1 MKLPTSRPLAAIGRF
16 LLTMFVLALAVWA
29 GWLLWLHYEVE
40 PWTRDGRVKANV
52 VQVAPDVSGLVM
64 NVAVHDNQDVKA
76 GDLLFEID
84 RARYRLAYDQAQAV
98 VQADTAA
105 RDQAQR
111 DVKRNRSLGKLVAAE
126 MVEQSRMHLHQA
138 QAALAQAKVQLAS
151 AQLNLSRSRV
161 YAVTDG
167 RITNLSLRV
176 GDYVTVG
183 KPVLA
188 LIDSASFYV
197 EGYFEEGKLGNIH
210 INDPAT
216 ITLMGN
222 SAVIKGHVQ
231 SIALGIADRER
242 SVGSDLLPNVNPT
255 FNWIRLAQRVPVRVA
270 IDDKDADM
278 LLVAGQTAT
287 VNIEQTSRDHP

>member
-1 MKLPTSRPLAAIGRF
+1 MKLPTSPPLAAIGRF
-16 LLTMFVLALAVWA
+16 LLTMLVLTLAVYA

-84 RARYRLAYDQAQAV
+84 RARYRLDYEQAQAV
-98 VQADTAA
+98 VQANTAA
-105 RDQAQR
+105 QEQAQR

-126 MVEQSRMHLHQA
+126 MVEQSRLRLHQA
-138 QAALAQAKVQLAS
+138 QAALAQATVQLAS

-167 RITNLSLRV
+167 RVTNLSLRV

-197 EGYFEEGKLGNIH
+197 EGYFEEGKLSNIH

-216 ITLMGN
+216 VKLMGN
-222 SAVIKGHVQ
+222 SAIIRGHVQ

-255 FNWIRLAQRVPVRVA
+255 FNWIRLAQRIPVRIA
-270 IDDKDADM
+270 IDAKDADT

-287 VNIEQTSRDHP
+287 VNIDQPSRVH

>member
-1 MKLPTSRPLAAIGRF
+1 MKLPTSRPLAAFARF
-16 LLTMFVLALAVWA
+16 LLTMLVLALAIWA
-29 GWLLWLHYEVE
+29 GWMLWMHYEVE

-76 GDLLFEID
+76 GELLFEID
-84 RARYRLAYDQAQAV
+84 RARYQLAYDQAQAV
-98 VQADTAA
+98 VRADIAA
-105 RDQAQR
+105 QDQALR

-126 MVEQSRMHLHQA
+126 TLEQSRMHLQQA

-151 AQLNLSRSRV
+151 AELNLTRSRV

-210 INDPAT
+210 LNDPAAV
-216 ITLMGN
+216 TLMGS
-222 SAVIKGHVQ
+222 SAIIRGHVQ
-231 SIALGIADRER
+231 SIALGIADRDR
-242 SVGSDLLPNVNPT
+242 SIGSDLLPNVNPV
-255 FNWIRLAQRVPVRVA
+255 FNWIRLAQRVPVRIA
-270 IDDKDADM
+270 IDKKDAQTT
-278 LLVAGQTAT
+278 LVAGQTAT
-287 VNIEQTSRDHP
+287 VSIEQSDTDRP